1 MVFNAPIVSRNRK
14 GKGLKMLATKVES
27 PRVVHYDAIHHTNLL
42 NGVKVNVGRAA
53 ERGWEVIHT
62 ESKDHYH
69 IQTICRRIADEF
81 FTHKEVEEFV
91 PRDFQMR
98 PILSIQLDREFR
110 QHALLEFTSKNVV
123 EQLPPLHDP
132 RNELVGTLTD
142 RLVEAFEKSGMESEY
157 DFCSLDL
164 KRMREIRDEV
174 LGGKGRVEE
183 RKSSPPRRERPQAH
197 VISDGSL
204 RANRHP
210 VDDPECCCSPTVVA
224 GAGLLSGL
232 FVIVALFSKMF
243 SDENE
248 KGQRVTRVDKFT
260 LNTQMNSR
268 GTIY

>member
-1 MVFNAPIVSRNRK
+1 
-14 GKGLKMLATKVES
+14 MLATKQVES

-42 NGVKVNVGRAA
+42 NGVKVNVGKSV
-53 ERGWEVIHT
+53 EDGWEVINT
-62 ESKDHYH
+62 QNEDRYH
-69 IQTICRRIADEF
+69 IQTICRRIAEEF
-81 FTHKEVEEFV
+81 FQNKGVAKYM
-91 PRDFQMR
+91 PCDFQMR
-98 PILSIQLDREFR
+98 PILSIELDNDFR
-110 QHALLEFTSKNVV
+110 MHALCEFAAKKIV
-123 EQLPPLHDP
+123 EQLPPLHAP
-132 RNELVGTLTD
+132 RDELVGSLTN
-142 RLVEAFEKSGMESEY
+142 RLVEAFESSGMESRH
-157 DFCSLDL
+157 CKLSLG
-164 KRMREIRDEV
+164 KMREIRDEV

-183 RKSSPPRRERPQAH
+183 RKSSPPRRERPQAR

-204 RANRHP
+204 RANRHR

-248 KGQRVTRVDKFT
+248 KGPRVTRVDKFT

>member
-1 MVFNAPIVSRNRK
+1 
-14 GKGLKMLATKVES
+14 MLATKVES

-62 ESKDHYH
+62 ESDDRYH

-81 FTHKEVEEFV
+81 FTHKEVEEYV
-91 PRDFQMR
+91 PCDFQMR
-98 PILSIQLDREFR
+98 PILSIELDRDFKA
-110 QHALLEFTSKNVV
+110 HALREFASKKVV
-123 EQLPPLHDP
+123 EQLPPLHAP
-132 RNELVGTLTD
+132 RDELVGNLAD
-142 RLVEAFEKSGMESEY
+142 RLIEAFEESGMGAEQNL
-157 DFCSLDL
+157 CRLNL
-164 KRMREIRDEV
+164 KKMREIRDEV

-183 RKSSPPRRERPQAH
+183 RKSSPPRRERHQAH

-204 RANRHP
+204 RANRR

-248 KGQRVTRVDKFT
+248 KGPRVTRVDKLT